1 MRVLG
6 SLLFMLYHLGR
17 IAIVIYLPILAIT
30 SVSSINPILIALF
43 VGGLCIIYAFL
54 GGIEGVIWTD
64 VIQGFL
70 LLGGALLIIF
80 IGAYY
85 IKGGFGTIA
94 HDVAVHHKLYSKA
107 NWDPHNLKLFIPL
120 IFAGSVFN
128 SLYQYTGSQDVV
140 QRYQTTSTMKETA
153 KSLWTNGLLA
163 FITIPIFY
171 GMGTIL
177 YSFYLHSA
185 SLPKGFNTS
194 AVVPYFVI
202 KEVPAGLAGLIIAG
216 IFAAAQSTIASSLNA
231 ISACAITDFKQRFFD
246 KKFKRVSD
254 VQLARIV
261 ILIAGILGLLMA
273 IYLLV
278 GNQSQTWN
286 LFLAFTGLFGVPIA
300 GIFAAGIF
308 TQRANTVG
316 AVTGLIVSAALTYY
330 VQSKGMSPF
339 MVSCVS
345 FLSSMFIAWFVGLF
359 TPQKKN
365 IVGLTAKTVDQEY
378 TRH

>member
-70 LLGGALLIIF
+70 LLGGALLVIF
-80 IGAYY
+80 IGVYY
-85 IKGGFGTIA
+85 IKGGFGTVA
-94 HDVAVHHKLYSKA
+94 HDVAVHHKLYSAA
-107 NWDPHNLKLFIPL
+107 NWNPHNLKLFIPL

-140 QRYQTTSTMKETA
+140 QRYQTTSSMKETA

-202 KEVPAGLAGLIIAG
+202 KEVPAGIAGLIIAG

-246 KKFKRVSD
+246 KKFKNISD

-261 ILIAGILGLLMA
+261 ILIAGLLGLLMA

-308 TQRANTVG
+308 TQRANTIG

-359 TPQKKN
+359 TPQKQN
-365 IVGLTAKTVDQEY
+365 ITGLTAKTVDQEY
-378 TRH
+378 HK

>member
-1 MRVLG
+1 M
-6 SLLFMLYHLGR
+6 LFR
-17 IAIVIYLPILAIT
+17 
-30 SVSSINPILIALF
+30 S
-43 VGGLCIIYAFL
+43 
-54 GGIEGVIWTD
+54 
-64 VIQGFL
+64 
-70 LLGGALLIIF
+70 
-80 IGAYY
+80 
-85 IKGGFGTIA
+85 
-94 HDVAVHHKLYSKA
+94 
-107 NWDPHNLKLFIPL
+107 
-120 IFAGSVFN
+120 
-128 SLYQYTGSQDVV
+128 
-140 QRYQTTSTMKETA
+140 
-153 KSLWTNGLLA
+153 
-163 FITIPIFY
+163 
-171 GMGTIL
+171 
-177 YSFYLHSA
+177 
-185 SLPKGFNTS
+185 
-194 AVVPYFVI
+194 
-202 KEVPAGLAGLIIAG
+202 
-216 IFAAAQSTIASSLNA
+216 
-231 ISACAITDFKQRFFD
+231 
-246 KKFKRVSD
+246 
-254 VQLARIV
+254 